1 MIMNVD
7 ETGSEDKA
15 FCIDD
20 AVFMLGLE
28 IPDLRDAIS
37 HDADV
42 GFAERLPCAVGDL
55 SVHDNRCF

>member
-1 MIMNVD
+1 
-7 ETGSEDKA
+7 
-15 FCIDD
+15 
-20 AVFMLGLE
+20 MLGLE